1 MDKRSPSPLPR
12 QMDGD
17 AGARRV
23 VADADAA
30 QPLQIAIPVT
40 AIKGRGAASR
50 LAHRFESTLR
60 ERFDDGWSGGQA
72 GPAAPGAGNGVEAAV
87 AADGTCRIAEGMPEP
102 DRPPQTEVIWE
113 DARSVL
119 TRNDSPDLPLEVSL
133 LSLIHI

>member
-50 LAHRFESTLR
+50 LAHRFESTPV
-60 ERFDDGWSGGQA
+60 SY
-72 GPAAPGAGNGVEAAV
+72 
-87 AADGTCRIAEGMPEP
+87 TH
-102 DRPPQTEVIWE
+102 
-113 DARSVL
+113 L
-119 TRNDSPDLPLEVSL
+119 TLPTKA
-133 LSLIHI
+133 